1 MEFGAIKDAQI
12 TASSQFS
19 LNHAAIQGRLNIKI
33 SGIKQGAWSARNNEA
48 NQWLQIDLQAPYTKV
63 TAVASQGRDQVNQW
77 VTKYKLQYSDNGV
90 TFRYYRE
97 EGQAV
102 DKVSSDDKQFVI
114 TCSEGINILAFK
126 RNKQRSDNGNPLSL
140 LFVSS

>member
-12 TASSQFS
+12 TASSQYS
-19 LNHAAIQGRLNIKI
+19 LNHAAIQ
-33 SGIKQGAWSARNNEA
+33 GIKQGAWSARNNDA
-48 NQWLQIDLQAPYTKV
+48 NQWLQIDLQASYTKV

-114 TCSEGINILAFK
+114 TCSEGINILALK
-126 RNKQRSDNGNPLSL
+126 KKKKRSDNGNHLSL